1 MTLKIKHIQDLQNSI
16 PIESLQHR
24 KRKLPWNLLII
35 SKNHNNESPNA
46 IK

>member
-16 PIESLQHR
+16 QMESLQHR
-24 KRKLPWNLLII
+24 KSKLPWNLLII
-35 SKNHNNESPNA
+35 LKNHNNESQNA